1 MHTRRSLL
9 APLALLTPLAIA
21 ACGGGGISGEY
32 GGEECI
38 YDKLDFRGD
47 GGVYITVFGTEQRGE
62 YTVDGDKVTVGAA
75 GQGLVFTKKG
85 NALEANVGGDT
96 MVCEKL

>member
-1 MHTRRSLL
+1 MQTLRSFL

-21 ACGGGGISGEY
+21 ACGGDVMAGEY
-32 GGEECI
+32 AGDECI
-38 YDKLDFRGD
+38 YDKMDFRGD
-47 GGVYITVFGTEQRGE
+47 GTVYITVFGTEQKGE

-85 NALEANVGGDT
+85 SALVATVGGDEMT
-96 MVCEKL
+96 CEKL

>member
-1 MHTRRSLL
+1 MRTRPAQLTS
-9 APLALLTPLAIA
+9 LALSIPLAIA

-38 YDKLDFRGD
+38 YDKMDFRSD
-47 GGVYITVFGTEQRGE
+47 GSVYITVFGTEQKGE

-75 GQGLVFTKKG
+75 GQGLVFNKKG
-85 NALEANVGGDT
+85 GDLVATIGGDEMT
-96 MVCEKL
+96 CSKL

>member
-1 MHTRRSLL
+1 MRTRTSLL
-9 APLALLTPLAIA
+9 ASLALSAPLAIA

-32 GGEECI
+32 GGEGCV

-47 GGVYITVFGTEQRGE
+47 GSVYITVFGTEQKGE
-62 YTVDGDKVTVGAA
+62 YEVDGDKVIVGQA
-75 GQGLVFTKKG
+75 GQGLVFNKEG
-85 NALEANVGGDT
+85 NALEATVGGDT

>member
-1 MHTRRSLL
+1 MHTRNSFLLSLAL
-9 APLALLTPLAIA
+9 SAPLVIA

-32 GGEECI
+32 GGEDCI

-47 GGVYITVFGTEQRGE
+47 GSVYITVFGTEQKGE
-62 YTVDGDKVTVGAA
+62 YTVDGDKVTVGAG

-85 NALEANVGGDT
+85 GALVATIGGDEMT
-96 MVCEKL
+96 CEKL

>member
-1 MHTRRSLL
+1 METPRPSLST
-9 APLALLTPLAIA
+9 LALSIPLTLA

-32 GGEECI
+32 GGEECL
-38 YDKLDFRGD
+38 YDKLDFRP
-47 GGVYITVFGTEQRGE
+47 GGTVYFTMFGTEQKGE
-62 YTVDGDKVTVGAA
+62 WEIDGDKVTVGVA

-85 NALEANVGGDT
+85 KTLEAEIMGEK

>member
-1 MHTRRSLL
+1 MQTRRSFL

-38 YDKLDFRGD
+38 YDKMDFRGD
-47 GGVYITVFGTEQRGE
+47 GSVYITVFGTEQKGE
-62 YTVDGDKVTVGAA
+62 YTVDGDKVTVGAG
-75 GQGLVFTKKG
+75 GQGLVFNKKG
-85 NALEANVGGDT
+85 NALVATIGGDEMT
-96 MVCEKL
+96 CEKL